1 MQIDENVK
9 LLKHRLKS
17 LKESCVKAV
26 IIFGSRARGEAEEKS
41 DVDLLILH
49 EDCRIKDPVLRRRH
63 LYSIIQ
69 EAVGDALES
78 ITVIDMTLE
87 HFLKPVEV
95 NALLLNIYWDSIVVY
110 DETGILQ
117 EFLAQIKERIAKSG
131 LKRVKNGKAYRWI
144 LPEPI
149 KEVKIL

>member
-69 EAVGDALES
+69 EAVGDAFES

>member
-49 EDCRIKDPVLRRRH
+49 ENCRIKDPVLRRRH
-63 LYSIIQ
+63 PYSIIQ
-69 EAVGDALES
+69 EAVGDAFES